1 MLLSGHAEVTGGDSV
16 ETGVVVRVRHGAQ
29 SVVGVVGRPPA
40 DAIARA
46 LDNITD
52 MTPLLAQVG
61 NAEYIQ
67 RSLDGSRPE
76 RWSGEAAIM
85 HALPTPDRTLP
96 ALRPSPDASV
106 RLLTLADPL
115 DHLSPGLRHEMTHAR
130 LLGPVGA
137 AFADGVPVSFCYPVW
152 VTESLWDVSIDTV
165 ETHRRRSLA
174 ASAVAFMVDHM
185 RREGREPVWG
195 ALASNTAS
203 LRLAAKLGFA
213 RVGEIVV
220 FSKGQWAY
228 LTGGF

>member
-1 MLLSGHAEVTGGDSV
+1 
-16 ETGVVVRVRHGAQ
+16 
-29 SVVGVVGRPPA
+29 
-40 DAIARA
+40 
-46 LDNITD
+46 
-52 MTPLLAQVG
+52 
-61 NAEYIQ
+61 
-67 RSLDGSRPE
+67 
-76 RWSGEAAIM
+76 M
-85 HALPTPDRTLP
+85 HALPAPERTLHAP
-96 ALRPSPDASV
+96 RPSPDAGV
-106 RLLTLADPL
+106 RLVTPADPL
-115 DHLSPGLRHEMTHAR
+115 DHLPPGLRHEMTHAR

-137 AFADGVPVSFCYPVW
+137 AFADGLPVSFCYPVW
-152 VTESLWDVSIDTV
+152 TTESLWDLSIDTL

-228 LTGGF
+228 LTAGF

>member
-1 MLLSGHAEVTGGDSV
+1 
-16 ETGVVVRVRHGAQ
+16 
-29 SVVGVVGRPPA
+29 
-40 DAIARA
+40 
-46 LDNITD
+46 

-61 NAEYIQ
+61 NAEYVQ
-67 RSLDGSRPE
+67 RSLDASRPE
-76 RWSGEAAIM
+76 RWSGEPAIM
-85 HALPTPDRTLP
+85 HALPAPGRTAARASAPPDTG
-96 ALRPSPDASV
+96 V

-115 DHLSPGLRHEMTHAR
+115 DHLPPGLRHEMTHAR
-130 LLGPVGA
+130 LLGPSVQRSPTA
-137 AFADGVPVSFCYPVW
+137 C
-152 VTESLWDVSIDTV
+152 
-165 ETHRRRSLA
+165 RRRSAIRYGRRSRSGIYRSTRSNPIAADSLA

-213 RVGEIVV
+213 PVGEIVV